1 MIGAAQLLAM
11 LSCRCKKAN
20 ANASPPSFPNR
31 YQRQPKHYQS
41 ALLLPIAVEHHH
53 LIDGRL
59 FAPPSERHRLFPT
72 LLLSFAMSPYEYIC
86 NKSLHWHLFNEF
98 AELLEWDRRH
108 AIALGIAKDLRPSN
122 VLLTHDFVPMLGY
135 FGLAKWESNSDS
147 FQTQVLGTSGYLAPE
162 YAEFGIVSVRTDVHS
177 FGVLLFQLI
186 PGRPV
191 IDEDNGHSQHI
202 LQWAEP
208 LVENLALHDLIDPAL
223 GESYDTYELYRVARA
238 AFLCVRINPEMR
250 PSVGEVVHL
259 LEEGHVRDLPQQ
271 FVPYYTK

>member
-59 FAPPSERHRLFPT
+59 FAPPSERHRLFTT
-72 LLLSFAMSPYEYIC
+72 LLLSFAMSHC
-86 NKSLHWHLFNEF
+86 QRK
-98 AELLEWDRRH
+98 R
-108 AIALGIAKDLRPSN
+108 GDLRPSN

-135 FGLAKWESNSDS
+135 FGLAKWEFNSDS
-147 FQTQVLGTSGYLAPE
+147 FQTQVLGTSGYLAPV